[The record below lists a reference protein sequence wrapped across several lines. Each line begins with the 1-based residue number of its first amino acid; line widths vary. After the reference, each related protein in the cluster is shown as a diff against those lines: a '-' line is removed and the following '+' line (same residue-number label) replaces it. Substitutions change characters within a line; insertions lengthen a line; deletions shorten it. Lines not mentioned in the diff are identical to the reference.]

1 MGVYSER
8 NRENPMNA
16 ITCLIISGVV
26 AIAEPHNIC
35 LVNNF
40 PTINQ
45 AESYLSQLPEPI
57 PPRTPEPLPRELP
70 ETQPNPLQPSP
81 TQIPQTSPLSPIT
94 GTIIVNKFEF
104 LDNTAFTTEELTQA
118 TQDLLGKA
126 ISFAELLQVE
136 TIITQLYIEAGYVN
150 SGAYLASGQNF
161 SPDSAIVQIQIV
173 EGGLEAIEITGTSR
187 LRANYIRDRLPSAK
201 ETTLNQK
208 KLLEDLQLLQLNPLI
223 KRISAQL
230 AAGSRPEASSLEI
243 NITEADT
250 FSIQAFMDNGRNPSV
265 GSFRRGVK
273 LQENNLLGFGDRLF
287 LRYTNTDGSNAGD
300 ISYSFPLNRKNGSL
314 KLAARINDTK
324 VVESP
329 FDELDIVGDSYYLD
343 FSFTQPIIFKPT
355 QELALGITFSY
366 EYSKTEL
373 LGEDFPFL
381 PNENSSGEASI
392 SAIRFFQEFTQRN
405 PTDLFAL
412 RSQFS
417 LGVDLFDATVEDDAP
432 DSLFIAWRGQAQYVK
447 LLAPDTLLILRSDL
461 QFANNSLLAQERFSL
476 GGLNS
481 VRGYRQ
487 DFLLTDNGFFASA
500 EIKLPLVRFANNEGI
515 LQLIPFVD
523 VGKGWNIDSEIVL
536 DPQTLVAVGMGLQL
550 NFSDVFN
557 ARIDWGIPLEDT
569 DSDGG
574 TLQEKGIY
582 FSIDYKL

>member
-1 MGVYSER
+1 MS
-8 NRENPMNA
+8 A

-26 AIAEPHNIC
+26 ASAKTQNVC
-35 LVNNF
+35 SLDNF
-40 PTINQ
+40 STTNQ
-45 AESYLSQLPEPI
+45 ETSYLVQLPELI

-70 ETQPNPLQPSP
+70 ETQPNPLQPTP
-81 TQIPQTSPLSPIT
+81 TQIPQSNPLSPIP

-104 LDNTAFTTEELTQA
+104 LDNTAFTSEELTQA
-118 TQDLLGKA
+118 TQDLLGKP

-136 TIITQLYIEAGYVN
+136 TIITRLYIEAGYVN
-150 SGAYLASGQNF
+150 SGAYITSGQNF
-161 SPDSAIVQIQIV
+161 APDSAIVQIQIV
-173 EGGLEAIEITGTSR
+173 EGGLEAIEITGIKG
-187 LRANYIRDRLPSAK
+187 LRANYIRARLPSAK
-201 ETTLNQK
+201 ETPLNQK

-223 KRISAQL
+223 ERISAQL

-250 FSIQAFMDNGRNPSV
+250 FSIQAFIDNGRNPSV

-273 LQENNLLGFGDRLF
+273 LEENNLLGFGDRLM
-287 LRYTNTDGSNAGD
+287 LRYANTDGSNAGD
-300 ISYSFPLNRKNGSL
+300 ISYSVPLNRKNGSL

-343 FSFTQPIIFKPT
+343 FSFSQPIIFKPT

-417 LGVDLFDATVEDDAP
+417 LGVDLFDATVEDNAP

-447 LLAPDTLLILRSDL
+447 LLAPNTLLILRSDL
-461 QFANNSLLAQERFSL
+461 QFANNSLLAQERFSV

-487 DFLLTDNGFFASA
+487 DFLLTDNGVFASA
-500 EIKLPLVRFANNEGI
+500 EIKIPLVRFANNNEGI
-515 LQLIPFVD
+515 LQLVPFFD
-523 VGKGWNIDSEIVL
+523 LGKGWNIDSEIAL
-536 DPQTLVAVGMGLQL
+536 DPQTLVSVGMGLQL
-550 NFSDVFN
+550 SFSDVFN
-557 ARIDWGIPLEDT
+557 ARIDWGIPLVDP
-569 DSDGG
+569 DSDGE
-574 TLQEKGIY
+574 TLQENGIY
-582 FSIDYKL
+582 FSVDYKL

>member
-1 MGVYSER
+1 M
-8 NRENPMNA
+8 MNA
-16 ITCLIISGVV
+16 ITGILLSEIV

-81 TQIPQTSPLSPIT
+81 TQIPQSSPVSPIP

-104 LDNTAFTTEELTQA
+104 LDNTAFTSEELTQA
-118 TQDLLGKA
+118 TQHLLGKP

-136 TIITQLYIEAGYVN
+136 TIITRLYIEAGYVN
-150 SGAYLASGQNF
+150 SGAYITSGQNF
-161 SPDSAIVQIQIV
+161 APDSAIVQIQIV

-500 EIKLPLVRFANNEGI
+500 EIKLPLVRFANNQGI

-574 TLQEKGIY
+574 TLQENGIY

>member
-1 MGVYSER
+1 MS
-8 NRENPMNA
+8 A

-26 AIAEPHNIC
+26 ASTKTENAC
-35 LVNNF
+35 SLDNF
-40 PTINQ
+40 SITNQ
-45 AESYLSQLPEPI
+45 KTSYLVQRPEPI
-57 PPRTPEPLPRELP
+57 PPRIPEPLPRQLP

-81 TQIPQTSPLSPIT
+81 TQIPQSSPLSPIP

-104 LDNTAFTTEELTQA
+104 LDNTAFTSEELTQA
-118 TQDLLGKA
+118 TKHLLGKP

-136 TIITQLYIEAGYVN
+136 TIITRLYIEAGYVN
-150 SGAYLASGQNF
+150 SGAYITSGQNF
-161 SPDSAIVQIQIV
+161 APNSAIVQIQIV
-173 EGGLEAIEITGTSR
+173 EGGLEAIEITGIKG

-201 ETTLNQK
+201 ETPLNQK

-223 KRISAQL
+223 ERISAQL
-230 AAGSRPEASSLEI
+230 AAGTRPEASSLEI

-250 FSIQAFMDNGRNPSV
+250 FSIQAFIDNGRNPSV

-273 LQENNLLGFGDRLF
+273 LEEKNLLGFGDRLM

-300 ISYSFPLNRKNGSL
+300 ISYSVPLNRKNGSL
-314 KLAARINDTK
+314 KLAARINDTR

-343 FSFTQPIIFKPT
+343 FSFSQPIIFKPT
-355 QELALGITFSY
+355 QELGLGFTFSY
-366 EYSKTEL
+366 EHSKTEL

-381 PNENSSGEASI
+381 PNQNRSGEATI

-417 LGVDLFDATVEDDAP
+417 LGVDLFDATVEDNAP

-500 EIKLPLVRFANNEGI
+500 EIKIPLVRFANNNQGI
-515 LQLIPFVD
+515 LQLVPFFD
-523 VGKGWNIDSEIVL
+523 FGKGWNIDSEIAL
-536 DPQTLVAVGMGLQL
+536 DPQTLVSIGMGLQL

-557 ARIDWGIPLEDT
+557 ARIDWGIPLVDA
-569 DSDGG
+569 DSDGE
-574 TLQEKGIY
+574 TLQENGIY